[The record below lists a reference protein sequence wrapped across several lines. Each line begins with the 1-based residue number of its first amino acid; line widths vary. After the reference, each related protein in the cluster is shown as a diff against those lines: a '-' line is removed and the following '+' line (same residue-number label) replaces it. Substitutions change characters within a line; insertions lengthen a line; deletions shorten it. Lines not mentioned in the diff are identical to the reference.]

1 MREAITILISIMI
14 TVASIYIYHSYF
26 APKIVV
32 LDITRYIQGVEK
44 DFIEGKLNEKQLKEK
59 LLSFKDKVE
68 SISSRN
74 VVILRRSAVISGGE
88 DITENVAR

>member
-1 MREAITILISIMI
+1 MREMITILISIMI

-32 LDITRYIQGVEK
+32 LDIAQYIQGVEK
-44 DFIEGKLNEKQLKEK
+44 DFMEGKMDEKQLKRK
-59 LLSFKDKVE
+59 LLSFRNRVE
-68 SISSRN
+68 SISSGN

-88 DITENVAR
+88 DITEDVAR